1 MSSKILQA
9 QNITLLSTCCPV
21 KPRALHGGGLIQA
34 PTWLCCRLCIREG
47 FIDEKLRHLLPH
59 DQGSPSGQAAEEAL
73 CLRM

>member
-21 KPRALHGGGLIQA
+21 KARALHGGSLIQA
-34 PTWLCCRLCIREG
+34 FTWLRCRLCIREG
-47 FIDEKLRHLLPH
+47 FIDEKVRHLLPH
-59 DQGSPSGQAAEEAL
+59 DQGSPLEQAAEEAL